1 MNSTI
6 SLLLNK
12 VLTKVG
18 YLENMPFD
26 LSALSSSV
34 SSLST
39 TVSEIDSK
47 CETLTGGY

>member
-12 VLTKVG
+12 VLSKVG
-18 YLENMPFD
+18 LLENIPSD
-26 LSALSSSV
+26 LNALSSSV
-34 SSLST
+34 FSIST
-39 TVSEIDSK
+39 AVGEIDSK